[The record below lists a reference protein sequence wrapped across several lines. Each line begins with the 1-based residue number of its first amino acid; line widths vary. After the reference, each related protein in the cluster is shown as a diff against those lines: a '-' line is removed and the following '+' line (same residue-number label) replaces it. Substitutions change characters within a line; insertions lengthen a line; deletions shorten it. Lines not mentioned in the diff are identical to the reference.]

1 MLNIKHED
9 RIREGIRGMENR
21 DVKDIKIT
29 STVREVIK
37 LNIKT
42 RQSRRYA
49 ENAHDT
55 EVFLV
60 LWSSGS
66 FFPRKNVFRY
76 ALREWGFEIQVTIDF
91 CVVKGR
97 NTYTIAHIRPI

>member
-49 ENAHDT
+49 ENARDT
-55 EVFLV
+55 A
-60 LWSSGS
+60 
-66 FFPRKNVFRY
+66 VFR
-76 ALREWGFEIQVTIDF
+76 G
-91 CVVKGR
+91 
-97 NTYTIAHIRPI
+97 